1 MCVSIR
7 QRARQYGCVSNLSQ
21 MCLRAHAYV
30 QAPTQAHARR
40 RRHRRRRRPRWYRQ
54 HRRCHRL
61 RRGCAC
67 TPRRSRAAARACRG
81 RPLRAADGRR
91 QARAHGRSR
100 ERTPH
105 QPTAGS
111 RAPSGA
117 NAPGSGC
124 TRKGRHLQHPPGV
137 RVRCVRA
144 SERVRV
150 RRASA
155 CARAR
160 ACAVCV
166 RTCVHAPAPERS
178 PLTLSESPASPL
190 AVAARLQRPSAPPPR
205 ALISAARSSRFTRL
219 ARAFARR
226 ASCRSRSLPAMRSS
240 RSALLA
246 LLPHSCPRSAPMP
259 RRRRRARAPARRPA
273 GVAQA
278 PGHMSRPARG
288 PPPARDAARAP
299 SGVRAR
305 PSAHTAPACGAL
317 GERRSNAPPAR
328 PGPHRLPWLH
338 HTSNTIIKS
347 QLFPQPLPHSY
358 IASMYPRASIFP
370 KARVGASSKAH
381 ALARSGFGGM
391 QSAL

>member
-7 QRARQYGCVSNLSQ
+7 QRARQYGCVSNLGQ
-21 MCLRAHAYV
+21 MCLRLHAYV

-40 RRHRRRRRPRWYRQ
+40 RRRRRWYRR

-67 TPRRSRAAARACRG
+67 TPRRSRAAARACRV
-81 RPLRAADGRR
+81 RPRRAADGRR

-117 NAPGSGC
+117 SAPGSGC

-144 SERVRV
+144 SERVRG

-178 PLTLSESPASPL
+178 PLTLSESPASPP

-240 RSALLA
+240 RSALLG
-246 LLPHSCPRSAPMP
+246 LLPHSFPRRAPMP
-259 RRRRRARAPARRPA
+259 RRRRRARARAPA
-273 GVAQA
+273 GRRRSGARAHVTPRAGPVARPRRCAGAEWRAGSPQRPHRARVRGARGTALERA
-278 PGHMSRPARG
+278 PGP
-288 PPPARDAARAP
+288 
-299 SGVRAR
+299 
-305 PSAHTAPACGAL
+305 
-317 GERRSNAPPAR
+317 RR
-328 PGPHRLPWLH
+328 
-338 HTSNTIIKS
+338 T
-347 QLFPQPLPHSY
+347 
-358 IASMYPRASIFP
+358 
-370 KARVGASSKAH
+370 ASSPVVASHVKYNDQIPT
-381 ALARSGFGGM
+381 LATGVTSFM
-391 QSAL
+391 